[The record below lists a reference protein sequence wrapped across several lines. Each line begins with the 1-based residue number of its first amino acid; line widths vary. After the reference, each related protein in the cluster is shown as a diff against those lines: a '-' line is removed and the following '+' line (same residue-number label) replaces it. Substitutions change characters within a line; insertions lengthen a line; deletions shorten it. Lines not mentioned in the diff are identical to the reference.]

1 MNTRPARHRILS
13 PRRWSLRARLLAG
26 QVLLLVTVV
35 VGIGV
40 TTEFA
45 LQQFLVDQLDGQVHG
60 AQKRALMAVDGG
72 PFHGRPPFL
81 PPPFP
86 PPPGTGP
93 MPWPPPDAG
102 PPGPPD
108 VRAVS
113 PGFASHGPVSP
124 DTTPPGTASTG
135 QVAPRRASSAQPP
148 HTPATGIARSA
159 TSPTDATFPDPDPQ
173 DPDTEPPPHRQPHRS
188 SASDGPGPGFLGR
201 PGVPQDEIGAVV
213 NRGTISTA
221 GRLGADGNR
230 TTLTTSARRQLAAVP
245 VTGRPRTMHIDG
257 LGSYRVVADT
267 SRRGQTVVTGLSLTS
282 IDATLMRVLGVL
294 LSVTAVVLLIAVTVG
309 VSLIRRA
316 LAPLDR
322 VAATAYQVAALP
334 LDHGE
339 VALPVR
345 VSTQDADP
353 HTEVGSL
360 GAAVNRM
367 LDNITGALSARHASE
382 TRVRQFVA
390 DASHEL
396 RTPLAA
402 IRGYTELAGRRSD
415 ELPEEVADAVSRVDA
430 AALRMSGLVEDLLLL
445 ARLDS
450 GRPLERE
457 RVDLSRLT
465 VDAASDAHIA
475 GPGHRW
481 DLNVPDEP
489 VVVTGDG
496 IRLHQVLA
504 NLLANARVHTPP
516 GTTVTVDLEPDSGGA
531 LWRITDTGPGIPAE
545 LQPEIFQRFARG
557 DSSRSRRAGSTGLGL
572 AIAHA
577 VVQAHGGAIVLTSVP
592 GHTEFTVRLPA
603 TTDDPPPP

>member
-1 MNTRPARHRILS
+1 MNTRPVRHRILS

-60 AQKRALMAVDGG
+60 AQKRALMTIDGG
-72 PFHGRPPFL
+72 PFHGPPPFPAG

-86 PPPGTGP
+86 PPPGAAPG
-93 MPWPPPDAG
+93 PWPPADAG
-102 PPGPPD
+102 PPPRPPYVPTGAPVAGVTRVGAASPATPPD
-108 VRAVS
+108 TAF
-113 PGFASHGPVSP
+113 PG
-124 DTTPPGTASTG
+124 
-135 QVAPRRASSAQPP
+135 
-148 HTPATGIARSA
+148 
-159 TSPTDATFPDPDPQ
+159 PDPQ
-173 DPDTEPPPHRQPHRS
+173 DPGAGPPFHQPPRRS
-188 SASDGPGPGFLGR
+188 SASNGPGPGFLGR

-213 NRGTISTA
+213 NRGIVSAA
-221 GRLGADGNR
+221 GKLEADGNR
-230 TTLTTSARRQLAAVP
+230 TLLTASARRQLAAVP
-245 VTGRPRTMHIDG
+245 ATGRPRTMHIDG

-267 SRRGQTVVTGLSLTS
+267 SRRGPTVVTGLALASV
-282 IDATLMRVLGVL
+282 DATLMRVLAVL

-309 VSLIRRA
+309 ITLIRRA

-402 IRGYTELAGRRSD
+402 IRGYTELAQRRSD
-415 ELPEEVADAVSRVDA
+415 ELSEEVADAVSRVDA

-457 RVDLSRLT
+457 PVDLSRLT

-481 DLNVPDEP
+481 DLELPDEP
-489 VVVTGDG
+489 VTVTGDG

-516 GTTVTVDLEPDSGGA
+516 GTVVTVGLEPDEGGA
-531 LWRITDTGPGIPAE
+531 IWRVTDTGPGIPAE

-572 AIAHA
+572 AIADA
-577 VVQAHGGAIVLTSVP
+577 VIRAHGGVILLTSVP
-592 GHTEFTVRLPA
+592 GHTEFTVRLPG
-603 TTDDPPPP
+603 TTGDAPPL

>member
-1 MNTRPARHRILS
+1 MNTPSTRHRVLS

-45 LQQFLVDQLDGQVHG
+45 LQQFLVHQLDGQLHG
-60 AQKRALMAVDGG
+60 AQMRALLTVGGG
-72 PFHGRPPFL
+72 PFFA

-86 PPPGTGP
+86 PPDAGP
-93 MPWPPPDAG
+93 APWPLPDAGPPPEVRDVRTRDAG
-102 PPGPPD
+102 PPGP
-108 VRAVS
+108 
-113 PGFASHGPVSP
+113 ASHAPVS
-124 DTTPPGTASTG
+124 DS
-135 QVAPRRASSAQPP
+135 ASSAQVAHAP
-148 HTPATGIARSA
+148 
-159 TSPTDATFPDPDPQ
+159 
-173 DPDTEPPPHRQPHRS
+173 EPPGAGWPGVLGPDAMPPFPYLREQ
-188 SASDGPGPGFLGR
+188 SASNGPGPVFLGR
-201 PGVPQDEIGAVV
+201 PGVPPDEIGAVV
-213 NRGTISTA
+213 YAGTISAA
-221 GRLGADGNR
+221 GSLEADGNR
-230 TTLTTSARRQLAAVP
+230 TPLTGSAQRQLAAVP
-245 VTGRPRTMHIDG
+245 VTGRPRTMDIDG
-257 LGSYRVVADT
+257 AGSYRVVADIG
-267 SRRGQTVVTGLSLTS
+267 RQGQTVVTGLSLAP
-282 IDATLMRVLGVL
+282 IDATLIRVLAVL

-309 VSLIRRA
+309 ITLIRRA

-345 VSTQDADP
+345 VSIQDTDP

-402 IRGYTELAGRRSD
+402 IRGYTELAQRRSD
-415 ELPEEVADAVSRVDA
+415 ELPAQVADAVSRVDA

-450 GRPLERE
+450 GHPFLEPE
-457 RVDLSRLT
+457 PVDLTQLT
-465 VDAASDAHIA
+465 VDAATDAHVA

-481 DLNVPDEP
+481 DLELPDEP

-504 NLLANARVHTPP
+504 NLLTNARVHTPP
-516 GTTVTVDLEPDSGGA
+516 GTTVTIDLEPDGGGA
-531 LWRITDTGPGIPAE
+531 IWRVTDAGPGIPAK

-572 AIAHA
+572 AIAEA
-577 VVQAHGGAIVLTSVP
+577 VIRAHGGTISLTSVP
-592 GHTEFTVRLPA
+592 GRTEFTVRLPGA
-603 TTDDPPPP
+603 TDDAPPAGDSMSPDHKPGRQQSSAET